1 MAVAV
6 EVPGIGHEVGE
17 AGYEKVSVDL
27 GVDLH
32 LHRLNFATALTLTE
46 SYLLLHP
53 RGNDMIIVG
62 LNI

>member
-6 EVPGIGHEVGE
+6 EVPGVGHEVGE
-17 AGYEKVSVDL
+17 AGYEKVS
-27 GVDLH
+27 VDLH